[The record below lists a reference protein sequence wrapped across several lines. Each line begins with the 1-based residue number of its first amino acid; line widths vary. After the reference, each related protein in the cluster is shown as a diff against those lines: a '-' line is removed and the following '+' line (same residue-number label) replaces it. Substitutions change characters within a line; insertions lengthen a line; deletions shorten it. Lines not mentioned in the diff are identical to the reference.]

1 MENFGFLFL
10 VCAVFPLI
18 IMQQGLHTID
28 EGHIGVYFRGGAILD
43 STSEPG
49 WHTKLPFITTYE

>member
-28 EGHIGVYFRGGAILD
+28 QGYIGVYWRGGAILD
-43 STSEPG
+43 ATTEPG
-49 WHTKLPFITTYE
+49 WHTKLPFVTTYE